1 MITIT
6 SFPTLKLATVCA
18 EVVGSDVLR
27 SQVGTYCVVMTEE
40 QGKKW
45 EEIKKEMKSK

>member
-40 QGKKW
+40 QERKW
-45 EEIKKEMKSK
+45 EEKKKEIKNR